1 MPENNEV
8 PTQIRDFPYTPLAS
22 LMKGI
27 SGIFPVALA
36 FFILG
41 VFGYKEPLYTLLM
54 TPRFSM
60 AMAVVI
66 GVVMAYRMLESMAFG
81 MFTGRGLAGQY
92 QSIWMPVRVALIGVL
107 VLPMGSDKI
116 SLLSEILCWTLS
128 LGDWAGK

>member
-8 PTQIRDFPYTPLAS
+8 PIQIKHYPYTPLAS
-22 LMKGI
+22 LMRGI
-27 SGIFPVALA
+27 SGIFCVALA

-60 AMAVVI
+60 VMTVVI
-66 GVVMAYRMLESMAFG
+66 GVIMAYRMLESMVFG

-92 QSIWMPVRVALIGVL
+92 QSILMPLKVALIGVL
-107 VLPMGSDKI
+107 VLPMGADKI